1 MSNHALWE
9 WVDAKKPAKKTV
21 RKSNCVV
28 EQTIMTQKEL
38 NEWVREQDKLL
49 RQETNGGRPWI
60 MRQRKGRWVLKEEE
74 NFTAPDAQAGAGGT
88 SPAGATPPGGAGAGA
103 GGPPD
108 ADGGPPP
115 GATGKEEKPV
125 DTSDDPQAP
134 DMPDTKDPADFERW
148 KNNYLKESIK
158 GDAQKLIE
166 MLHDVRDLDLDAY
179 PRKFVED
186 NIQIQFLRQNSNIE
200 KASKEIRK
208 AIREQLDQNNPS
220 VSVVN
225 HVFNVLQQDPTLGN
239 IFIKLEALHGMKGD
253 LHRKYLAA
261 LIGGVQVG
269 SGGNNEDVIFNEK
282 VYAIRLSTRMNA
294 RWGMIDIGRWA
305 LKEDDPERYLSE
317 PELKR
322 LEEGSPEEKD
332 VLRRRVVMESIADY
346 FKKRAFVANVVSKDG
361 TVYIL
366 GWDLSNSLRA
376 AYTDGKLIVKTTS
389 AENSE
394 AMIDDEGA
402 IIPFIEM
409 KILYERETGK
419 LDEDGKPEKEAHEFM
434 VRRDGMLFLS
444 AQFQI
449 IKEAATSFQGIV
461 LKEIPYKGNPSDLR
475 TLSRCVPSC
484 DELLTRKC

>member
-9 WVDAKKPAKKTV
+9 WIAPAPAKKKSAVV
-21 RKSNCVV
+21 RTDGFSPERGVMTPTELSEWMKV
-28 EQTIMTQKEL
+28 ED
-38 NEWVREQDKLL
+38 RRLL
-49 RQETNGGRPWI
+49 TEMDSP
-60 MRQRKGRWVLKEEE
+60 
-74 NFTAPDAQAGAGGT
+74 PDPTGGT
-88 SPAGATPPGGAGAGA
+88 PPADPAGATTQTGAGAE
-103 GGPPD
+103 GPPD
-108 ADGGPPP
+108 ASGGGTQPPANTP
-115 GATGKEEKPV
+115 KADDKPE
-125 DTSDDPQAP
+125 DISKDPQAP
-134 DMPDTKDPADFERW
+134 DMPDDKDPADFERW

-166 MLHDVRDLDLDAY
+166 MIHDVRDLELDAY

-186 NIQIQFLRQNSNIE
+186 NLQVQFLRQHANIE

-208 AIREQLDQNNPS
+208 NIREQLDQNNPS

-225 HVFNVLQQDPTLGN
+225 HIFTVLQEMPDLSN
-239 IFIKLEALHGMKGD
+239 VFIKLEGLHGMKGD

-261 LIGGVQVG
+261 LLGGVQVG
-269 SGGNNEDVIFNEK
+269 SGGNNEDVIFNDKE
-282 VYAIRLSTRMNA
+282 YSIRLSTRMNA
-294 RWGMIDIGRWA
+294 RWGMIDVGRWA

-322 LEEGSPEEKD
+322 MEEGSPEEKD
-332 VLRRRVVMESIADY
+332 VLRRRIVMESIADF
-346 FKKRAFVANVVSKDG
+346 FKKRAFVANVVNTDG
-361 TVYIL
+361 TAYML

-394 AMIDDEGA
+394 AMIDDEGS
-402 IIPFIEM
+402 IIPFVEM

-419 LDEDGKPEKEAHEFM
+419 LDEDGKPEKEEHEFM

-449 IKEAATSFQGIV
+449 IKEAASSFQGIV
-461 LKEIPYKGNPSDLR
+461 LKEMPYKGNPSDLK
-475 TLSRCVPSC
+475 TLVRCIPSAP
-484 DELLTRKC
+484 ELLMRNC